1 MTREFTEE
9 ENRAWRAQ
17 QPQKTLTSRTNT
29 VPGKSKQRSLRA
41 DLIEAGGWYGAA
53 AVLLAYALVSFNAIS
68 PHGWIYQLLNFTG
81 AVGVLIISYMKHA
94 RQPALLNFVWAVI
107 ALVALIQLAI

>member
-1 MTREFTEE
+1 MARGSTK
-9 ENRAWRAQ
+9 
-17 QPQKTLTSRTNT
+17 QKNQSWHAN
-29 VPGKSKQRSLRA
+29 
-41 DLIEAGGWYGAA
+41 LIEAGGWYGAA

-81 AVGVLIISYMKHA
+81 AVGVLIISYMKRA

-107 ALVALIQLAI
+107 ALVALVQLTLHAL

>member
-1 MTREFTEE
+1 M
-9 ENRAWRAQ
+9 
-17 QPQKTLTSRTNT
+17 PI
-29 VPGKSKQRSLRA
+29 KSKTNNLRA
-41 DLIEAGGWYGAA
+41 NLIETAGWYGAA
-53 AVLLAYALVSFNAIS
+53 AVLLAYTLVSFNIIS

>member
-1 MTREFTEE
+1 M
-9 ENRAWRAQ
+9 
-17 QPQKTLTSRTNT
+17 PI
-29 VPGKSKQRSLRA
+29 KSKTNNLRA
-41 DLIEAGGWYGAA
+41 NLIETAGWYGAA
-53 AVLLAYALVSFNAIS
+53 AVLLAYALVSFNIIS